1 MTRFG
6 ELRILNA
13 YRVTA
18 VLFAAAFGVSLAAC
32 SSSAGTVATVNGQKI
47 TQSQFDKK
55 LESSPT
61 GRGVLNQMIQ
71 TALID
76 QYAKENN
83 IEPTDAQVSAE
94 EDKVKA
100 RYPNGQFEQI
110 IKQQGL
116 TDADVRNIFRQQLV
130 LQQAVAKNVPPVTD
144 AQIKDYFNRSHALL
158 DKPEQVRA
166 RHILVPDLKTAQTVE
181 GKLKSGGDFT
191 ALAKQYSTDPASKDK
206 GGELGWFG
214 HGQMVAPFDQAAF
227 SLPIGK
233 VSQPVKSPFG
243 YHIIQVEEKKPAIKA
258 TLAGSTDQIRT
269 MLQQQ
274 AQQQQIPVFMQE
286 LRSKATI
293 TVSDP
298 RFSELA
304 NAPAAA
310 SSAAPAAAAS
320 AAPAPST
327 AASPAGSPTK

>member
-1 MTRFG
+1 M
-6 ELRILNA
+6 RILNA
-13 YRVTA
+13 NRVA
-18 VLFAAAFGVSLAAC
+18 ALLFAAVFGVSLAAC
-32 SSSAGTVATVNGQKI
+32 SSGGGSAVATVNGQKI
-47 TQSQFDKK
+47 TKADFDKK
-55 LESSPT
+55 LETSPT

-71 TALID
+71 SDLID

-83 IEPTDAQVSAE
+83 IEPTDAQINAE

-110 IKQQGL
+110 VKQQGL
-116 TDADVRNIFRQQLV
+116 TDADVKGIFRQQLV
-130 LQQAVAKNVPPVTD
+130 LQQAVSKNVPPVTD
-144 AQIKDYFNRSHALL
+144 AQIKDYFNRNHALL

-181 GKLKSGGDFT
+181 AKLKSGADFA

-214 HGQMVAPFDQAAF
+214 HGQMVPTFDNAAF

-233 VSQPVKSPFG
+233 VSEPVKSPFG
-243 YHIIQVEEKKPAIKA
+243 YHIIQVEEKRPAVKA
-258 TLAGSTDQIRT
+258 TLAGSSDQIRT
-269 MLQQQ
+269 LLQQQ
-274 AQQQQIPVFMQE
+274 AQQQQIPVFMQN

-293 TVSDP
+293 TVADP

-310 SSAAPAAAAS
+310 SAAPTTAASAS
-320 AAPAPST
+320 AAP
-327 AASPAGSPTK
+327 SPAGSPTK

>member
-1 MTRFG
+1 M
-6 ELRILNA
+6 RILNA
-13 YRVTA
+13 YRVAA
-18 VLFAAAFGVSLAAC
+18 VISAAVFGVSLAAC
-32 SSSAGTVATVNGQKI
+32 SSGGGSTVATVNGQKI
-47 TQSQFDKK
+47 TRADFDKK
-55 LESSPT
+55 LETSPT

-71 TALID
+71 SDLID

-83 IEPTDAQVSAE
+83 IDPTDAQINAE

-110 IKQQGL
+110 VKQQGL
-116 TDADVRNIFRQQLV
+116 TDADVKGIFRQQLV

-144 AQIKDYFNRSHALL
+144 AQIKDYFNRNHALL

-181 GKLKSGGDFT
+181 AKLKSGGNFAD
-191 ALAKQYSTDPASKDK
+191 LAKQYSTDPASKDK

-214 HGQMVAPFDQAAF
+214 HGQMVPTFDKAAF
-227 SLPIGK
+227 SLPTGK
-233 VSQPVKSPFG
+233 ISEPVKSPFG
-243 YHIIQVEEKKPAIKA
+243 YHIIQVEEKRPAVKA

-269 MLQQQ
+269 LLQQQ
-274 AQQQQIPVFMQE
+274 AQQQQIPVFMQG

-293 TVSDP
+293 TVADP

-310 SSAAPAAAAS
+310 TSAAPSAAAS
-320 AAPAPST
+320 ASAAP
-327 AASPAGSPTK
+327 SPAGSPTK

>member
-1 MTRFG
+1 MTKAGRNPHGLCEPTRVLRNIRIIAVGFG
-6 ELRILNA
+6 LLL
-13 YRVTA
+13 TA
-18 VLFAAAFGVSLAAC
+18 CNSNSGGAI
-32 SSSAGTVATVNGQKI
+32 ATVNGQAI
-47 TQSQFDKK
+47 SRSTYDSK
-55 LESSPT
+55 LEAST
-61 GRGVLNQMIQ
+61 AGRGVLNQLIQ
-71 TALID
+71 SDLID
-76 QYAKENN
+76 QYATENH
-83 IEPTDAQVSAE
+83 ISPTSGQIDDE
-94 EDKVKA
+94 LNKLKA
-100 RYPNGQFEQI
+100 RYPNGQFDTI
-110 IKQQGL
+110 VKQQGL
-116 TDADVRNIFRQQLV
+116 TDSDVRNILRQQLV
-130 LQQAVAKNVPPVTD
+130 LQQAVAKRIPPITS
-144 AQIKDYFNRSHALL
+144 AQVATFFKQNHAML

-181 GKLKSGGDFT
+181 AKLKAGGDFA
-191 ALAKQYSTDPASKDK
+191 ALAKQYSADPASKDK
-206 GGELGWFG
+206 GGELGFFG
-214 HGQMVAPFDQAAF
+214 HGQMVQPFDQAAF

-243 YHIIQVEEKKPAIKA
+243 YHIIQVEEKKPALKA

-286 LRSKATI
+286 LRSKAAI

-327 AASPAGSPTK
+327 AASPA

>member
-1 MTRFG
+1 M
-6 ELRILNA
+6 RILNA
-13 YRVTA
+13 YRVAA
-18 VLFAAAFGVSLAAC
+18 VLFAAVFSVSLAAC
-32 SSSAGTVATVNGQKI
+32 SSGGGSTVATVNGQKI
-47 TQSQFDKK
+47 TKTDFDKK
-55 LESSPT
+55 LETSPT

-71 TALID
+71 TDLIE

-83 IEPTDAQVSAE
+83 IAPTDAQINAE

-110 IKQQGL
+110 VKQQGL
-116 TDADVRNIFRQQLV
+116 TDADVKNIFRQQLV
-130 LQQAVAKNVPPVTD
+130 LQQAVAKNVPPITD
-144 AQIKDYFNRSHALL
+144 AQVKEYFNRNHAMLV
-158 DKPEQVRA
+158 KPEQVRA

-191 ALAKQYSTDPASKDK
+191 ALAKQYSTDPASKDT

-214 HGQMVAPFDQAAF
+214 HGLMVAPFDKATF

-233 VSQPVKSPFG
+233 VSEPVKSPFG
-243 YHIIQVEEKKPAIKA
+243 YHIIQVEEKKPALKA
-258 TLAGSTDQIRT
+258 SLAGSTDQIRT
-269 MLQQQ
+269 LLQQQ

-293 TVSDP
+293 SVADP

-304 NAPAAA
+304 NAPAPASSTAPSVAA
-310 SSAAPAAAAS
+310 SAS
-320 AAPAPST
+320 AAP
-327 AASPAGSPTK
+327 SPAGSPTK